1 MDKIMQFVNLD
12 VYNIHDIKRVTSHV
26 LEHKNDD
33 GSICFYIITDID
45 WIEVHTVKDFE
56 NAPKINQ
63 NDIAYEQVQ
72 EYCKQTYQKTIEELA
87 MPNLP
92 ALLDKIDDLEKRI
105 ARLEEY
111 ADAIDMVAE
120 LINDVFPE

>member
-12 VYNIHDIKRVTSHV
+12 VSNIHDIKRVTSHV

-92 ALLDKIDDLEKRI
+92 ALLDKIDALEKRI

-120 LINDVFPE
+120 LINDIFPE